1 MCASLHVGDHH
12 PLPQVSGHLAQ
23 FQHLHGGRLCDHRIA
38 LHHHRP
44 EILGRAEN
52 PFDGGRG
59 IGKGAGK
66 IIGLKRLNLR
76 ADGGIAFEK
85 EVATTVAGAWET
97 LTFDYSAINTARTYQ
112 KIVLI
117 FDLGT
122 VGDGSANFTFLFD
135 DITLN

>member
-1 MCASLHVGDHH
+1 MVPDIVTLVVLVVTNEAMSPTPDVPRPIAALVLLQLYTVPATLPVNVTPVVVE
-12 PLPQVSGHLAQ
+12 PLQITWL
-23 FQHLHGGRLCDHRIA
+23 L
-38 LHHHRP
+38 
-44 EILGRAEN
+44 IL
-52 PFDGGRG
+52 
-59 IGKGAGK
+59 
-66 IIGLKRLNLR
+66 
-76 ADGGIAFEK
+76 
-85 EVATTVAGAWET
+85 